1 MFEDAVNQRRTY
13 NTMAKRE
20 RTNNNVQ
27 KPTQKIKYRATW
39 TPLNPWLRNG

>member
-1 MFEDAVNQRRTY
+1 MFEDAVTQRRTY

-27 KPTQKIKYRATW
+27 KYTEK
-39 TPLNPWLRNG
+39 